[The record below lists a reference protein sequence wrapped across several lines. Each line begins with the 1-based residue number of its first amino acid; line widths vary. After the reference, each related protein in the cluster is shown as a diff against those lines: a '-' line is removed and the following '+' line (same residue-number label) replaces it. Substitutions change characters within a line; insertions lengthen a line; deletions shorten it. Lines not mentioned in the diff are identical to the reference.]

1 MKQILWND
9 DLETY
14 SLKVGIQDQPILKKI
29 REQAKRMPEG
39 HMQISP
45 LQGQYLRFLVA
56 LLKPQKILEIG
67 TYTGYSTLSMAL
79 ALEKNA
85 QIVTCDRNHEW
96 TKLAKGYWKEA
107 GVDAQ
112 ITFRLGDALEIMQSY
127 SPQSFDFIFI
137 DADKRR
143 YDAYYE
149 KGLSLLKNHGV
160 MVIDNVL
167 WSGRVASLHVH
178 DELTEILRIL
188 NKKIAT
194 DERINFCVLPVGDGM
209 TMVRKNA
216 A

>member
-1 MKQILWND
+1 MKQILWNE

-14 SLKVGIQDQPILKKI
+14 SLKVGIQDQPILKNL

-79 ALEKNA
+79 ALEKSA
-85 QIVTCDRNHEW
+85 HIVTCDRNHEW
-96 TKLAKGYWKEA
+96 TKMAKSYWKEA
-107 GVDAQ
+107 GVDGK
-112 ITFRLGDALEIMQSY
+112 ITFHLGNALEVLQNY
-127 SPQSFDFIFI
+127 PPQSFDFIFI
-137 DADKRR
+137 DADKRQ

-149 KGLSLLKNHGV
+149 RGLVLLSNHGV

-178 DELTEILRIL
+178 DELTEILRAF
-188 NKKIAT
+188 NKKIAE
-194 DERINFCVLPVGDGM
+194 DPRIMFCVVPIGDGM
-209 TMVRKNA
+209 TMVRKNVS
-216 A
+216 